1 MLVQMYK
8 HARISSWNQPVLNN
22 KGKSVLLNGTHDW
35 SILVRH
41 ATHCAKVARCSGI
54 LSCRALQGGM
64 YEVMKSLGMCLLYLL
79 SLFVL
84 LRYLWFKQST
94 YTVVLPALFVRKNSR
109 STLELLTSIPS
120 QGPRYTKDLIKMVP
134 VVPLFSTQHYK
145 GKYWLFLKN

>member
-1 MLVQMYK
+1 MLVRMFK

-22 KGKSVLLNGTHDW
+22 KGKNVLLNGTHDC

-84 LRYLWFKQST
+84 LRYL
-94 YTVVLPALFVRKNSR
+94 
-109 STLELLTSIPS
+109 
-120 QGPRYTKDLIKMVP
+120 
-134 VVPLFSTQHYK
+134 
-145 GKYWLFLKN
+145 